1 MQRDISTCFGA
12 WNMESDSRASLT
24 LFLRA
29 ISAEI
34 HLQFGFLSPFLS
46 LHATLKRCAL
56 YSTKNYYLINNVAAI
71 KKQRTQKYSNEYKK
85 KTVRFWLLVHWIILN
100 IVRCG
105 CGIKRRQSVHQCAP
119 KHQPSWQPQR
129 ERAIRENSHR
139 EKSVHT
145 LECMQS
151 TLKISK
157 RCDVLITK
165 SI

>member
-71 KKQRTQKYSNEYKK
+71 KKQRTQKYSNENEKENGSVLAIGALNNIEHCSLWLWH
-85 KTVRFWLLVHWIILN
+85 KTPAISTSVCTKAPTKLATTEREQSEKIHIA
-100 IVRCG
+100 
-105 CGIKRRQSVHQCAP
+105 KRAY
-119 KHQPSWQPQR
+119 
-129 ERAIRENSHR
+129 IR
-139 EKSVHT
+139 
-145 LECMQS
+145 S
-151 TLKISK
+151 TA
-157 RCDVLITK
+157 CNQH
-165 SI
+165 